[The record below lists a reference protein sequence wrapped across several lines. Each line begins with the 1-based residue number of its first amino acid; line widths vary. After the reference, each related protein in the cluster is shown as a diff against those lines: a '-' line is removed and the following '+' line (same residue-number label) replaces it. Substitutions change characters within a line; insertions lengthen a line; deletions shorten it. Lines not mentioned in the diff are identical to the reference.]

1 MNDTL
6 ASMDMPIN
14 GRIGS
19 LSLMIV
25 DDSSIIRQRIARI
38 VEMGMI
44 PNVAVVGLAKNG
56 KEAVQLC
63 RQHSPDVVTMDLTMP
78 EMDGVAC
85 IEHLIKVKPDMQI
98 LVISALKDKA
108 TALEALHRGAN
119 GFVCKPFTDKQ
130 LANAFNEL
138 LGRL

>member
-1 MNDTL
+1 MHDGCQGKVMQ
-6 ASMDMPIN
+6 SN
-14 GRIGS
+14 GQNANLR
-19 LSLMIV
+19 LMIV
-25 DDSSIIRQRIARI
+25 DDSSIIRQRIARV

-44 PNVAVVGLAKNG
+44 PEVAVVGSAKNG

-63 RQHSPDVVTMDLTMP
+63 RQHLPDVVTMDLTMP
-78 EMDGVAC
+78 EMDGVTC

-98 LVISALKDKA
+98 LVISAIKDKA

-119 GFVCKPFTDKQ
+119 GFVCKPFTDTQ

>member
-1 MNDTL
+1 
-6 ASMDMPIN
+6 MDMEID
-14 GRIGS
+14 GKIGGFR
-19 LSLMIV
+19 LMIV
-25 DDSSIIRQRIARI
+25 DDSSIIRQRIARV

-44 PNVAVVGLAKNG
+44 PDVAVVGLAKNG
-56 KEAVQLC
+56 KEAVQMC
-63 RQHSPDVVTMDLTMP
+63 RQHLPDVVTMDLTMP
-78 EMDGVAC
+78 EMDGVTC
-85 IEHLIKVKPDMQI
+85 IEHLIQVKPTMQI

-108 TALEALHRGAN
+108 TALEALHSGAN